1 VTYKQRQNE
10 KQQKNTKKDTKMD
23 GYYIGIDPDCE
34 KSGVA
39 LLDLETRKL
48 TIQQLPFAEAV
59 EQIRSWHQQLM
70 EEQNHGF
77 KVIIEAGWMNHG
89 NWHLQRWD
97 GRQAAAAKGVSQG
110 RNEQTSRLLGEMM
123 EFYGIPYEFKR
134 PLPKCWS
141 GHDRK
146 ITKEELE
153 QVTGQNLGRLNQ
165 EGRDAALLAWDK
177 AGFPMRLAPKPVG
190 YAASHTAKMTTSEF
204 RAWRQRQPGKDAA
217 K

>member
-1 VTYKQRQNE
+1 MTE
-10 KQQKNTKKDTKMD
+10 TKLN
-23 GYYIGIDPDCE
+23 GFYIGIDPDCE

-48 TIQQLPFAEAV
+48 TVRQLPFAETIKY
-59 EQIRSWHQQLM
+59 IRGLHQRLA
-70 EEQNHGF
+70 EEEHHGF

-123 EFYGIPYEFKR
+123 AFFVIPYEFKR

-153 QVTGQNLGRLNQ
+153 QITGQSLGRLNQ

-177 AGFPMRLAPKPVG
+177 AGFPMRVTKLPTRKEG
-190 YAASHTAKMTTSEF
+190 KMTASKF
-204 RAWRQRQPGKDAA
+204 R
-217 K
+217 